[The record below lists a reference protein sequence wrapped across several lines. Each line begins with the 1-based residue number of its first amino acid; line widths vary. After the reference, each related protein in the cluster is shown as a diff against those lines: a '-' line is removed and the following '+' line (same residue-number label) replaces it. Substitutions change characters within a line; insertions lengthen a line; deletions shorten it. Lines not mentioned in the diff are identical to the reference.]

1 MLQHLHSHSSLICY
15 FCCIADYR
23 SDVLKSKVVHCG
35 IGDLATCCGVLVL
48 RNLVYLMHGV
58 GLYGNPTLPINML
71 VAFAFLH
78 CFFKC
83 TFEKTCPLVT
93 VFFSLLT
100 DLNQFFFY
108 MSNDSASQL
117 WKMRIMRPERREWK

>member
-71 VAFAFLH
+71 VAFAFFALFFQMYIRKNLSLGH
-78 CFFKC
+78 CLFQ
-83 TFEKTCPLVT
+83 PA
-93 VFFSLLT
+93 
-100 DLNQFFFY
+100 N
-108 MSNDSASQL
+108 
-117 WKMRIMRPERREWK
+117 